1 MRRRT
6 HEPTGAHAQ
15 VLQTT
20 VGRISIM
27 LRFHRFTSG
36 CAGLAAGSLLI
47 IACSEAGT
55 ANAPLSDS
63 TTLPYPSRPNPDQ
76 LTPPSAPSAA
86 YQIDE
91 NGVILNVP
99 RQDDAETRV
108 DRGVAGME
116 TVSDAGP
123 DAAPAAGELTPDA
136 GAQTLTELP
145 APATT
150 PPPSEP
156 PTNQG
161 DEFNDP
167 TPITAS
173 AGCDRGDPE
182 PPSGMASLIIRS
194 LPADYL
200 VSLPD
205 GYDGDTPLPLIFAFH
220 GRARTFLEFEQID
233 ATQIDQELGSHAIMV
248 YPQAQGG
255 EGWTQPEELSPSIE
269 FFEALYQMM
278 TANYCVDT
286 SHVFAVGHSSG
297 GFFSHILA
305 CRYGERLRGIGV
317 VAGTLLENDCT
328 GYVAALMIH
337 GIRDSVVETSRGESA
352 RDFLLTRNGCT
363 PDTEPGPDSHCVTYQ
378 GCERGLPVAWCE
390 HDEPTYD
397 DTNHGWPSFA
407 SHTIAKFLFSLP

>member
-1 MRRRT
+1 
-6 HEPTGAHAQ
+6 
-15 VLQTT
+15 
-20 VGRISIM
+20 M
-27 LRFHRFTSG
+27 LRFHRSPCG
-36 CAGLAAGSLLI
+36 CAKLAAGSLAAGTLAAGTLLV

-55 ANAPLSDS
+55 AHAPLSDS
-63 TTLPYPSRPNPDQ
+63 TTLPYPSRPSPDQ
-76 LTPPSAPSAA
+76 RTPASAPGPA
-86 YQIDE
+86 YSIDE
-91 NGVILNVP
+91 NGVILNGP
-99 RQDDAETRV
+99 RLGDAEAPPAPL
-108 DRGVAGME
+108 DGVE
-116 TVSDAGP
+116 TESDAGP

-136 GAQTLTELP
+136 GSQTLTELAPP
-145 APATT
+145 AAT
-150 PPPSEP
+150 PPPGEP
-156 PTNQG
+156 PTNEG

-167 TPITAS
+167 TPITPS

-182 PPSGMASLIIRS
+182 PPSGMASLMIRG
-194 LPADYL
+194 LPASYL
-200 VSLPD
+200 VTLPD
-205 GYDGDTPLPLIFAFH
+205 GYDGDTPLPLIFGFH
-220 GRARTFLEFEQID
+220 GRARTLLEFAQID
-233 ATQIDQELGSHAIMV
+233 ATNLDQELGSRAILV

-255 EGWTQPEELSPSIE
+255 EGWTQPEELPPSIE

-286 SHVFAVGHSSG
+286 SHLFAVGHSSG

-305 CRYGERLRGIGV
+305 CRYGDRLRGIGV
-317 VAGTLLENDCT
+317 VAGTLPENDCT

-337 GIRDSVVETSRGESA
+337 GVRDSVVETSRGEAA

-363 PDTEPGPDSHCVTYQ
+363 PDTEPGPDSHCLTYQ